1 MKLTDFTFYYNTPFT
16 DFSNTI
22 LFDNNAQRDN
32 FFDTEF
38 RKLTFSNMRFN
49 FIRDRGTIRIST
61 SYQDIAG
68 INYCKFISDFE
79 PNMTFYAYV
88 MDYKYIN
95 DMTTEI
101 TLLIDVIMTYCQGNV
116 LESFSNLSVTRKHLK
131 RKEYNDRIYEL
142 KNNDDVLKSY
152 TKRYTNT
159 DQLIFKD
166 LDILMQVSCSLSA
179 DFGNVDDPK
188 IVTSDG
194 ITFDKISSPVNLYVV
209 KRKYFNE
216 LMEKLS
222 PYAWITQNIRSVS
235 LVPSIFLENKTE
247 TVNPK
252 SFNFLHL
259 EKLRDG
265 DTTEINMFDSQ
276 LIALSKSINDL
287 YDLFGLDRNEDK
299 HLLRNEYTTSE
310 IYTFNGDELFIDNGL
325 LSEYHGL
332 YFRSVYVMGYHNEV
346 GIYIEGYRAEDN
358 DKGSFLN
365 DAIFIKNFDD
375 IPIMIDNYN
384 LSLSKSANQ
393 RQLAESKLVSSKLSN
408 IADSG
413 ADPKERFADAMSLT
427 SNLSPMN
434 LFGKFVDEQDF
445 YKQQQAEQKDMALSN
460 DTVTGESHNNSLAI
474 ARDFFGITLK
484 HAQPN
489 KKEWNKIKTYY
500 KMFGYHVNDENAT
513 INPRTMTI
521 CDYVQFSGQFMIKNA
536 DISLNE
542 MLKAQFENGVRFWH
556 YNGLSE
562 PMKQDILQNKI
573 RD

>member
-1 MKLTDFTFYYNTPFT
+1 
-16 DFSNTI
+16 
-22 LFDNNAQRDN
+22 
-32 FFDTEF
+32 
-38 RKLTFSNMRFN
+38 
-49 FIRDRGTIRIST
+49 
-61 SYQDIAG
+61 
-68 INYCKFISDFE
+68 
-79 PNMTFYAYV
+79 
-88 MDYKYIN
+88 
-95 DMTTEI
+95 
-101 TLLIDVIMTYCQGNV
+101 
-116 LESFSNLSVTRKHLK
+116 
-131 RKEYNDRIYEL
+131 
-142 KNNDDVLKSY
+142 
-152 TKRYTNT
+152 
-159 DQLIFKD
+159 
-166 LDILMQVSCSLSA
+166 
-179 DFGNVDDPK
+179 
-188 IVTSDG
+188 
-194 ITFDKISSPVNLYVV
+194 
-209 KRKYFNE
+209 
-216 LMEKLS
+216 KLS

-325 LSEYHGL
+325 LSDYHGL

-384 LSLSKSANQ
+384 LSLSKNANQ
-393 RQLAESKLVSSKLSN
+393 RKLAESKLASSKLSN

-521 CDYVQFSGQFMIKNA
+521 CDYVQFSGQFMIDNA